1 MTKRT
6 KPDEPADERPTEGQK
21 QHQRRN
27 TKRKMNGVTEQ
38 GSQRRYSK
46 SDYRAATNDTR
57 KPH

>member
-6 KPDEPADERPTEGQK
+6 KPDKPADERPTEGRK
-21 QHQRRN
+21 QHERRLA
-27 TKRKMNGVTEQ
+27 KRKINGATEQ

-46 SDYRAATNDTR
+46 SDYRAETDETR